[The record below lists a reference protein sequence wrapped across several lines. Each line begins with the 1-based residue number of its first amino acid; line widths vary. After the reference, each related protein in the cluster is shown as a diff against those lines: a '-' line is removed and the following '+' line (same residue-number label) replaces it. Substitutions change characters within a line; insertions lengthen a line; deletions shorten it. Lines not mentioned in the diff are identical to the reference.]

1 LPFFTTHLHDGAPS
15 QAAGNTKD
23 SAAARSASATQPMNP
38 RRWPL
43 VLTHTLARLIPLH
56 DSQGQ
61 VYRLAEKHPP
71 GFEDG
76 FTPIWECATALLPA
90 RQTTQLRIN
99 FQNQFHLLAVLGGC
113 TLAGGFRVQLY
124 DMKKNYGQGKPGV
137 RLAGRG
143 VNFATFL
150 GAGFN
155 AANAAGI
162 GSSQFTLREPH
173 PFTEPNAQCLV
184 IVQNQDTSATSNQI
198 QVVLYGQARRFNWP
212 D

>member
-1 LPFFTTHLHDGAPS
+1 LPFFTTHLHAGAPS

-38 RRWPL
+38 KRWPL
-43 VLTHTLARLIPLH
+43 VLTNPLARMLPLLEWH
-56 DSQGQ
+56 SQ

-76 FTPIWECATALLPA
+76 FAPIWECATALLPA
-90 RQTTQLRIN
+90 RQTTQLRVN
-99 FQNQFHLLAVLGGC
+99 FQSEFHLLAVSGSSS
-113 TLAGGFRVQLY
+113 LAGGFRVQLY

-143 VNFATFL
+143 VNFPNFL
-150 GAGFN
+150 GTGAEPF
-155 AANAAGI
+155 
-162 GSSQFTLREPH
+162 FLREPH
-173 PFTEPNAQCLV
+173 PFTEPDAQALV
-184 IVQNQDTSATSNQI
+184 IVQNQDTSATSNNI
-198 QVVLYGQARRFNWP
+198 QVVLYGMARRFNWP